1 MCTIIFYKCG
11 AACLWCGCADFWNR
25 EDGNLKKSGEE
36 EGGLKTEREDE
47 DLQEVW
53 WNQKI

>member
-25 EDGNLKKSGEE
+25 KDGNLKKSGEE